1 MVSKFQKQLRWIDV
15 GLGFQ
20 KDTRLKKVMVGRN
33 VLPVFPF
40 SFFFF
45 LIGITMEF
53 HRKGQ
58 HRNKS
63 CNMSRT
69 KPNLTYGRVSSTQT

>member
-1 MVSKFQKQLRWIDV
+1 MVLKFQKQLRWIDV

-33 VLPVFPF
+33 VLPVFLF

-45 LIGITMEF
+45 LFGITM
-53 HRKGQ
+53 
-58 HRNKS
+58 KS
-63 CNMSRT
+63 FIEKASIGIRAAT
-69 KPNLTYGRVSSTQT
+69 